1 MEPVPLGKKRSRDL
15 QDDIYLRAALAAKA
29 TLMVTYDKDLLA
41 LEKPFGVA
49 MVRPARFLQM
59 V

>member
-1 MEPVPLGKKRSRDL
+1 LGKKRSRDL